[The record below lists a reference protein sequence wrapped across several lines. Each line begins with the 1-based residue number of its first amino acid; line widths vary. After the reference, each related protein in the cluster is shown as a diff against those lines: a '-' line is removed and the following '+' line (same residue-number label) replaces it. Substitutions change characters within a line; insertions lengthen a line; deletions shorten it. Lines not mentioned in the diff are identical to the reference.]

1 MRISDWSSDVCSSD
15 LLDPPTA
22 DVSARCLSM
31 LAQLGYGRDHTVVR
45 RGLDYLRREQEA
57 DGSWYGRWG
66 VNYVYGTWYTL
77 SASNAC
83 GEAMTAPH
91 LRKEDAWLAS
101 RPQPDGCPGQD
112 CAHYWSDRHQE
123 WAGAGSGT
131 GE

>member
-66 VNYVYGTWYTL
+66 VNYVYGTWSAL
-77 SASNAC
+77 SAFNAC
-83 GEAMTAPH
+83 GADMTEIG
-91 LRKEDAWLAS
+91 RAS
-101 RPQPDGCPGQD
+101 CRERACQ
-112 CAHYWSDRHQE
+112 YV
-123 WAGAGSGT
+123 
-131 GE
+131 